1 MIMSKFFEEVRQ
13 QPNVIRET
21 IRLNED
27 VIIHPTKPLL
37 FTGMGSSL
45 AASELLV
52 MYLNHSGFQ
61 ATAIDNSELLYY
73 YSEAFLDKHQVFVV
87 SQSGESYEA
96 IELSNRYPEITAITN
111 TEGSTLARQA
121 SRALYTH
128 AGKEEAI
135 ASSKSFTSTVALMLL
150 IGSKIAETGIAASL
164 YKAADILEEHLSR
177 ASHYQEQIGE
187 FINPNHPLILL
198 GRGPSI
204 YTARQGSL
212 TLKETAR
219 MYTEA
224 MSAPQFRHGP
234 YELIKENLQTIFFN
248 PQGITYDINRKYVLE
263 MAGLGAKVLYISD
276 EALGHEN
283 ISSIIIPSINEFVSV
298 IPYSFVIQLAAVE
311 LSRQRGLVAGQAE
324 LISKVTRKE

>member
-1 MIMSKFFEEVRQ
+1 MSKFFEEVKQ
-13 QPNVIRET
+13 QPQVIRET
-21 IRLNED
+21 IRVNED
-27 VIIHPTKPLL
+27 VAIQLAKPLL

-52 MYLNHSGFQ
+52 AYLNHFGVQ

-73 YSEAFLDKHQVFVV
+73 YSDEFLSEHDVYVI

-96 IELSNRYPEITAITN
+96 IELSRRYPNITAITN
-111 TEGSTLARQA
+111 TEDSTLAKQA
-121 SRALYTH
+121 SKVLYTV

-135 ASSKSFTSTVALMLL
+135 ASSKSFTTTAALMLL
-150 IGSKIAETGIAASL
+150 LGSKLAGTEITGEL
-164 YKAADILEEHLSR
+164 YKATDILESQLTR
-177 ASHYQEQIGE
+177 ATEYQEQIGA
-187 FINPNHPLILL
+187 FINPNHPLMLL

-219 MYTEA
+219 MYAEA

-234 YELIKENLQTIFFN
+234 FELIKEDLQAVFFN
-248 PQGITYDINRKYVLE
+248 PKGTTYEINRNFVLE
-263 MAGLGAKVLYISD
+263 MAQLGAKVLYVSD
-276 EALGHEN
+276 EALEHEN
-283 ISSIIIPSINEFVSV
+283 ISSIVIPSVNEFISV
-298 IPYSFVIQLAAVE
+298 IIYSFVIQCAAVE
-311 LSRQRGLVAGQAE
+311 LSKQRGLVAGQAE

>member
-1 MIMSKFFEEVRQ
+1 MSKFFDEVNQ

-21 IRLNED
+21 IRLNAD
-27 VIIHPTKPLL
+27 VTIEQTKPFL

-52 MYLNHSGFQ
+52 SYLNHNGIQ

-73 YSEAFLDKHQVFVV
+73 YSEEFLQKHHVFVI

-96 IELSNRYPEITAITN
+96 IELANRYPNVTAITN
-111 TEGSTLARQA
+111 TEGSTLANQA
-121 SRALYTH
+121 SRVLYTH

-135 ASSKSFTSTVALMLL
+135 ASSKSFTTTAALMILL
-150 IGSKIAETGIAASL
+150 GSKIAGKDLADDL
-164 YKAADILEEHLSR
+164 YKAADIIEKHLSQ
-177 ASHYQEQIGE
+177 ASTYQEQIGA
-187 FINPNHPLILL
+187 FINPNHALVLL

-219 MYTEA
+219 MYVEA

-234 YELIKENLQTIFFN
+234 FELIKENLQAVFFN
-248 PQGITYDINRKYVLE
+248 PKGITYEINRNYVLE
-263 MAGLGAKVLYISD
+263 MAELGAKVLYVSD
-276 EALGHEN
+276 EALEHEN
-283 ISSIIIPSINEFVSV
+283 ISSIVIPSINEFVSP
-298 IPYSFVIQLAAVE
+298 IPYSLVIQLAAVE
-311 LSRQRGLVAGQAE
+311 LSNQRGLVAGKAE
-324 LISKVTRKE
+324 LITKVTRKE